1 MPMKISWVSRGRAVG
16 WLICGA
22 AGAWLQDRLHFILS
36 GQMWPDFWNFSR
48 KGHQRKRLTKDWAA
62 ERLKPGFE

>member
-1 MPMKISWVSRGRAVG
+1 VG
-16 WLICGA
+16 EQGPSGGLAHLWCCRTGA
-22 AGAWLQDRLHFILS
+22 PALHFILS
-36 GQMWPDFWNFSR
+36 GQLWPNFWNFSR